1 MKIKIITI
9 SKTKSEYQE
18 AEQEFL
24 KRLQRYADVAVLNLK
39 EEPITKNRS
48 NEDIKGVEGERIMSK
63 IDEDAFVIV
72 LDQKGNNMT
81 SLEFANQIEQ
91 IRDFKGAKINFIIGG
106 PLGLSGEILARGDL
120 VLSLSE
126 MTLTHQMIRL
136 LLLEQIYRGFEILKG
151 TDYHK

>member
-9 SKTKSEYQE
+9 SKTKSEYAE
-18 AEQEFL
+18 AENEFL
-24 KRLQRYADVAVLNLK
+24 KRLQRYAEVAVLNIK

-48 NEDIKGVEGERIMSK
+48 GNEIKQLEGDKLISK
-63 IDEDAFVIV
+63 IDQDAFVIV
-72 LDQKGNNMT
+72 LDQKGKDMT
-81 SLEFANQIEQ
+81 SLEFAQQIEQ

-106 PLGLSGEILARGDL
+106 PLGLSGEVLGRANL
-120 VLSLSE
+120 VISFSQ
-126 MTLTHQMIRL
+126 MTFTHQMIRL